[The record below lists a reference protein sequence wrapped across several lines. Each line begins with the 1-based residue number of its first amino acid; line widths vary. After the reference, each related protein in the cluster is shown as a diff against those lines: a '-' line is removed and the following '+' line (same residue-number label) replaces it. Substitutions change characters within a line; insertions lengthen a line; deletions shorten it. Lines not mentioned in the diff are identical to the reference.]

1 MSSIGLNTPTPSPR
15 KIICVFHKKNNGEI
29 NMLLFLIGFFLD
41 NAHNIYNFHKNNK
54 TGRKVNRR
62 YLIQLSWKIVVSIKE
77 LQINSKVLG

>member
-1 MSSIGLNTPTPSPR
+1 
-15 KIICVFHKKNNGEI
+15 
-29 NMLLFLIGFFLD
+29 MLLFLIGFFLD